1 MELEAWRTA
10 LVREIERAAEWRAE
24 KAVADPEDTR
34 LADSQQALFNL
45 AEQVKAL
52 PPDHAELSALHK
64 EETELGELQRATAG
78 EPEARYHD
86 AKEDLL
92 GAYGIDHPPFDT
104 VEGFLKVLR
113 NRVDETIS
121 EYRLRACA

>member
-24 KAVADPEDTR
+24 KAVGDPEDTR
-34 LADSQQALFNL
+34 LADSQKALYSL

-52 PPDHAELSALHK
+52 PSDDAELNALYK
-64 EETELGELQRATAG
+64 EEAELGELQRATVG

-92 GAYGIDHPPFDT
+92 GAYGIDHAPFDT
-104 VEGFLKVLR
+104 AGGFLKVLR
-113 NRVDETIS
+113 NRVDETIT
-121 EYRLRACA
+121 EYRLRA